1 MKNTFSRLFGFGDKE
16 SEFELQDESHE
27 EIDKKVY
34 EEIQEIPIVNITPNR
49 YQPRTVFDDARI
61 DELAL
66 TIRTHG
72 LIQPIV
78 VRQYEDDKY
87 EIIAGER
94 RFRAATK
101 LGWEKVPAI
110 IKNLNDTET
119 ASVALIENL
128 QREELTAIEEAVAYQ
143 KLIELHNL
151 TQEALAQRLGKGQ
164 STIANKL
171 RLLKLPEEIKSA
183 LLEKSITERHARALI
198 PLKNEEL
205 QLKVLQEIVEK
216 QLNVKQT
223 EERIAKLLEEA
234 KPKRKAKQKA
244 VSRDTRIAM
253 NTIRQSLQMVTE
265 SGLNVNSEEEEFD
278 EYYQITIKI
287 QRKNNNDVLET
298 LSYWRGLFYYIFLLN
313 EEGV

>member
-1 MKNTFSRLFGFGDKE
+1 M
-16 SEFELQDESHE
+16 
-27 EIDKKVY
+27 
-34 EEIQEIPIVNITPNR
+34 
-49 YQPRTVFDDARI
+49 
-61 DELAL
+61 
-66 TIRTHG
+66 
-72 LIQPIV
+72 
-78 VRQYEDDKY
+78 RQYEDDKY

-143 KLIELHNL
+143 KLIEL
-151 TQEALAQRLGKGQ
+151 QRLGKGQ

-223 EERIAKLLEEA
+223 EERITKLLEEA

-253 NTIRQSLQMVTE
+253 NTIRQSLQMVAD

-278 EYYQITIKI
+278 EYYQITIQIPK
-287 QRKNNNDVLET
+287 KK
-298 LSYWRGLFYYIFLLN
+298 
-313 EEGV
+313 

>member
-27 EIDKKVY
+27 EIDKKIH
-34 EEIQEIPIVNITPNR
+34 EEIQEIPIANIIPNR

-78 VRQYEDDKY
+78 IRKYEDDKY

-171 RLLKLPEEIKSA
+171 RLLKLPEEIKRA

-216 QLNVKQT
+216 QLNVKQA
-223 EERIAKLLEEA
+223 EERIAKLLEEV

-244 VSRDTRIAM
+244 VSRDMRIAM
-253 NTIRQSLQMVTE
+253 NTIRQSLQMVAN
-265 SGLNVNSEEEEFD
+265 SGLSVNSEEEEFD

-287 QRKNNNDVLET
+287 PKKK
-298 LSYWRGLFYYIFLLN
+298 
-313 EEGV
+313 

>member
-16 SEFELQDESHE
+16 SEFELQNESHE
-27 EIDKKVY
+27 EIDKKIH
-34 EEIQEIPIVNITPNR
+34 EEIQEIPIANIIPNR
-49 YQPRTVFDDARI
+49 YQPRTVFDAARI

-78 VRQYEDDKY
+78 IRKYEEDKY

-171 RLLKLPEEIKSA
+171 RLLKLPEEIKRA

-216 QLNVKQT
+216 QLNVKQA
-223 EERIAKLLEEA
+223 EERIAKLLEEV

-244 VSRDTRIAM
+244 VSRDMRIAM
-253 NTIRQSLQMVTE
+253 NTIRQSLQMVTN
-265 SGLNVNSEEEEFD
+265 SGLKVNSEEEEFD

-287 QRKNNNDVLET
+287 PKKK
-298 LSYWRGLFYYIFLLN
+298 
-313 EEGV
+313 

>member
-216 QLNVKQT
+216 QLNAKQK
-223 EERIAKLLEEA
+223 EERTAKLLEEE

-287 QRKNNNDVLET
+287 PKKK
-298 LSYWRGLFYYIFLLN
+298 
-313 EEGV
+313 

>member
-27 EIDKKVY
+27 EIDKKIY
-34 EEIQEIPIVNITPNR
+34 EEIKEIPIANIIPNR

-78 VRQYEDDKY
+78 VRQYEEDNY

-171 RLLKLPEEIKSA
+171 RLLKLPEEIKRA

-223 EERIAKLLEEA
+223 EERIAKLLEEV

-244 VSRDTRIAM
+244 VSRDMRIAM
-253 NTIRQSLQMVTE
+253 NTIRQSLQMVAK

-287 QRKNNNDVLET
+287 PKKR
-298 LSYWRGLFYYIFLLN
+298 
-313 EEGV
+313 